1 MLLPLND
8 VEPNRYTVFPFM
20 VGLIA
25 IVNLFIL
32 IVEDY
37 MIVNDVNGFIEFIH
51 LYGTTPTLLLNR
63 QGGGAIS
70 SITYIFLHA
79 GFIHWASNMI
89 ALWAYGRRVED
100 VCGPW
105 RFLAFYL
112 LCGVAADVLST
123 LARLDSNIPTIGA
136 SGAVYGVMG
145 AYLVLFPTG
154 RIRTF
159 VLLFIVP
166 LFPRIRAI
174 WVILFTIL
182 LIELPRAFEILVFD
196 ANYQVGH
203 WAHLGGFFAGLFVMF
218 FLRPDAFHRYRND
231 LPL

>member
-1 MLLPLND
+1 MLPLND

-25 IVNLFIL
+25 VINLFIL
-32 IVEDY
+32 IAEEY
-37 MIVNDVNGFIEFIH
+37 MAANDVNSFIQFIH

-63 QGGGAIS
+63 QGAGALS
-70 SITYIFLHA
+70 SITSVFLHG
-79 GFIHWASNMI
+79 GFLHWFSNML
-89 ALWAYGRRVED
+89 ALWVYGRRVED

-105 RFLAFYL
+105 RFFAFYL
-112 LCGVAADVLST
+112 LCGVGADILST
-123 LARLDSNIPTIGA
+123 LARLDSNIPSIGA
-136 SGAVYGVMG
+136 SGAVFGVMG

-154 RIRTF
+154 RIRTLVLFF
-159 VLLFIVP
+159 VVP
-166 LFPRIRAI
+166 FFPRIRAI
-174 WVILFTIL
+174 WVILFTIIF
-182 LIELPRAFEILVFD
+182 IELPPAVDVLLFD
-196 ANYQVGH
+196 AEYQVGH